1 MYEPNAL
8 TRDHVNN
15 FRDTSTPICQTG
27 TSGRHLH
34 WVQCWISDQ
43 LDMCGLL
50 MPEVHLTILIHT
62 IDSKIK

>member
-15 FRDTSTPICQTG
+15 FRDTSTPIYT
-27 TSGRHLH
+27 GRHLH
-34 WVQCWISDQ
+34 WAQCWISDQ

-50 MPEVHLTILIHT
+50 RPEVHLTILILT